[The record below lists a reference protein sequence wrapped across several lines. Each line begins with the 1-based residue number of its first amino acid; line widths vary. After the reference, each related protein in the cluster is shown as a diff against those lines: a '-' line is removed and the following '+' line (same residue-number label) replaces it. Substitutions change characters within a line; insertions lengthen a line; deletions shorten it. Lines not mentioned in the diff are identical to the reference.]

1 MSDGQTLYKLI
12 ILYMLR
18 KVNFPLTN
26 AQITE
31 FIVDQGYTDYFH
43 VQEAISDLVTSNL
56 ITVET
61 IRNTSQYQATQ
72 EGEQTL
78 EYFCSSISDSIRHD
92 IDVFLSE
99 NAFELR
105 NEVSTI
111 ADYDRTPNGDY
122 AVRCRVKE
130 GNATIIDLTVTVP
143 TEDEAI
149 SMCNHWPIK
158 SQEIYMTVISSLL

>member
-1 MSDGQTLYKLI
+1 
-12 ILYMLR
+12 MLR

-26 AQITE
+26 AQLTE

-72 EGEQTL
+72 DGEQTL
-78 EYFCSSISDSIRHD
+78 EYFCSSISDSIKHD
-92 IDVFLSE
+92 IDAFLSE

-105 NEVSTI
+105 NEVSNI

-149 SMCNHWPIK
+149 SMCNHWPAK
-158 SQEIYMTVISSLL
+158 SQEIYMTVISSLI

>member
-1 MSDGQTLYKLI
+1 
-12 ILYMLR
+12 MLR

-43 VQEAISDLVTSNL
+43 VQEAINDLIASDLMS
-56 ITVET
+56 VET
-61 IRNTSQYQATQ
+61 IRNTSQYLATQ

-78 EYFCSSISDSIRHD
+78 EYFGNSISDSIKAD
-92 IDVFLSE
+92 IDKFLAE

-105 NEVSTI
+105 NEVSNI
-111 ADYDRTPNGDY
+111 ADYDRLSNGDF
-122 AVRCRVKE
+122 AVHCRVKE
-130 GNATIIDLTVTVP
+130 GNNTIIDLTITVP

-149 SMCNHWPIK
+149 SMCDHWLEK
-158 SQEIYMTVISSLL
+158 SQDIYMYVVSTLI